1 VYKKRTADLV
11 NQYFGTVYT
20 EKLTSMEKCY
30 SSRQKRILL
39 LQVRTTKKELESALS
54 SYPNLLKDV
63 NEEATEEALRDYED
77 FKEQLQ
83 QTIEHN
89 TENT

>member
-1 VYKKRTADLV
+1 MYKKRTADLV

-30 SSRQKRILL
+30 SPKQKRKLL

-63 NEEATEEALRDYED
+63 KEEAQEEAIRDYTG

-83 QTIEHN
+83 QVTEHF
-89 TENT
+89 END